1 MYEITLVSISDSI
14 SNTPV
19 VPNSAFAVIEIAR
32 LFFVWNVLTEVTRRS
47 ARLATVCYF
56 DTTNVTAFDDMV
68 STSLF
73 NDQTMIPNL
82 SSANLQI
89 QYLKSDGAQ
98 ALTAID
104 AGFIHFVKV
113 DIVNYQH
120 QLLIPGLVLTLDSP
134 TFSTT
139 LPSESLGVTPN
150 TTTLCTPA

>member
-1 MYEITLVSISDSI
+1 MYAVEFAIVGSLFFLFI
-14 SNTPV
+14 
-19 VPNSAFAVIEIAR
+19 FAVIEIAR
-32 LFFVWNVLTEVTRRS
+32 LFFVWNVLTEVTRRG

-104 AGFIHFVKV
+104 ASFIHFVKV